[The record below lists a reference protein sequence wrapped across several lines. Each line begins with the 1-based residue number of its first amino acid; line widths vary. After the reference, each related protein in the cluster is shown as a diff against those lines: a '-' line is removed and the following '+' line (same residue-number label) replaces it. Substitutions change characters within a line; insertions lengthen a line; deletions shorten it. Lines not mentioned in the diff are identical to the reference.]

1 MKIKPSPYLRYRQQ
15 VLNYA
20 KAAFVLLP
28 RAIMNTAEYCE
39 PQKPTKIWIHL
50 NPPDQRYSVLI
61 VQHL

>member
-39 PQKPTKIWIHL
+39 PQKPTKI
-50 NPPDQRYSVLI
+50 
-61 VQHL
+61 